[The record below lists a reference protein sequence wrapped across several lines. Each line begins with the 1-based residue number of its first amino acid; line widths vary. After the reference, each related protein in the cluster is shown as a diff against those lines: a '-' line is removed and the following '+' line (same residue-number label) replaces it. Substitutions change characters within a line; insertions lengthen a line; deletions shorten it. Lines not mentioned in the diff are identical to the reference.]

1 MKTSR
6 RLVCILALCGPVI
19 GWAQVSSPTKR
30 LESLD
35 LAAQVL
41 APRENRTAE
50 LPSDLVDLFN
60 PSRFGAQPAT
70 NAPRASAGSDH
81 EILLKLVEKIR
92 PSGMLM
98 MHGEPLL
105 LFREKKLKVGD
116 TLNIAFEGNDYALV
130 ITGIETTSFKISLNH
145 EEITRPIKPVKVP

>member
-1 MKTSR
+1 MKTYR
-6 RLVCILALCGPVI
+6 WLVFFLAFGVPVS
-19 GWAQVSSPTKR
+19 GLAQVSSPAKR

-35 LAAQVL
+35 LAARLL
-41 APRENRTAE
+41 APRENPASS
-50 LPSDLVDLFN
+50 LSADLVDLFN
-60 PSRFGAQPAT
+60 PSRFGARAKT
-70 NAPRASAGSDH
+70 NESRTVVGSDH
-81 EILLKLVEKIR
+81 EILLKIVEKIR

-130 ITGIETTSFKISLNH
+130 IAGINTTSFKISLNH

>member
-19 GWAQVSSPTKR
+19 GVAQVSSPTKR

-50 LPSDLVDLFN
+50 LPADLVDLFN
-60 PSRFGAQPAT
+60 PSRFGAQPVT

-92 PSGMLM
+92 PSGMLL

-145 EEITRPIKPVKVP
+145 EEITRPIKQ